1 MSEGS
6 WGSRLPPYSYSRART
21 AGGEICDENAR
32 CLRFRSHCSPSA
44 SRGTLMRV
52 QAENGI
58 QAVISVLR
66 VSPYFT
72 AYTCDFGIITTYV
85 TPRAGLLY
93 TYLHSAGLGNG
104 PTSYREAGTMQSG
117 QRPVDGRS
125 CSYCTMLLFRPLLW
139 GSPSHCLLATHSTT
153 SPDHSEPLGNQ
164 RQRGPTVPQMDSL
177 ASWP

>member
-6 WGSRLPPYSYSRART
+6 WGSRLPPCSYSRAQT

-32 CLRFRSHCSPSA
+32 CLRFRFHRSPSA
-44 SRGTLMRV
+44 WRGTLMRV

-58 QAVISVLR
+58 QTVISVLR

-72 AYTCDFGIITTYV
+72 ASTCDFGIITTYM

-93 TYLHSAGLGNG
+93 TYLHSAGLGNVS
-104 PTSYREAGTMQSG
+104 TSDREAEQCSLGRGQGTAG
-117 QRPVDGRS
+117 AILTG
-125 CSYCTMLLFRPLLW
+125 TLLLFCLILW
-139 GSPSHCLLATHSTT
+139 GSWSLIQQT
-153 SPDHSEPLGNQ
+153 SPDHSEPPGYQ

-177 ASWP
+177 VSWP